1 MYYDEA
7 RRGLGEEFL
16 HEVERAIACLD
27 QYPEAAPKV
36 GREVRRLVLARF
48 PYSVIYRHLG
58 AGQLRIL
65 AVAKAGSR
73 TTIGQRKRPARERA
87 EKLTKQ
93 HLFEAHARCA
103 IWSCGLPRRSESQT
117 EAGPPLLSPDE
128 VRRLPEGDP
137 ASGKAGVPPRQI
149 GVD

>member
-1 MYYDEA
+1 MKSATFNPLAARELGEAVEYYDEA

-16 HEVERAIACLD
+16 HDVERAIAFLD

-65 AVAKAGSR
+65 AVAH
-73 TTIGQRKRPARERA
+73 QKRRPRHW
-87 EKLTKQ
+87 TKR
-93 HLFEAHARCA
+93 H
-103 IWSCGLPRRSESQT
+103 
-117 EAGPPLLSPDE
+117 
-128 VRRLPEGDP
+128 
-137 ASGKAGVPPRQI
+137 
-149 GVD
+149 